1 MEPGTEHPMAKTK
14 VVLWAALL
22 CAFLIPGR
30 SMLAQTKL
38 SPAQTA
44 AAPAIVIGPGDVLDV
59 EVFDTPEMSQPTAR
73 VNQSGQVSLPVLG
86 LVQVAGLNTD
96 QAARR
101 IESQLRGRGI
111 MLQPHVTVSVVE
123 YATQGATVLGE
134 VKTPGVYPTFGDR
147 RLLDVIALAGGFQ
160 TSAGKIVT
168 IAHRSDPQHPQII
181 KLVQKAQAL
190 GHQQN
195 PVILPG
201 DTIVVG
207 RAGIVYILGAVN
219 KAGGFL
225 IDNNEHISL
234 MQALTLAGGW
244 NQAAALSKARLIR
257 AVPGGH
263 EQITLDLKRILN
275 GKQADISVEDGDI
288 LYLPMSLGKTLAYR
302 GMEAIIAAAQTAVV
316 YSSYN
321 GGL

>member
-1 MEPGTEHPMAKTK
+1 MARNNG
-14 VVLWAALL
+14 VLWAVLL
-22 CAFLIPGR
+22 CLCLAPGP
-30 SMLAQTKL
+30 SALAQTKP
-38 SPAQTA
+38 SEPEAA
-44 AAPAIVIGPGDVLDV
+44 AAPAIVIGPGDVVDV
-59 EVFDTPEMSQPTAR
+59 EVFDTPELSQPSAR
-73 VNQSGQVSLPVLG
+73 VGQSGQVNLPVLG
-86 LVQVAGLNTD
+86 QVQIAGLNAD

-111 MLQPHVTVSVVE
+111 MLQPHVTVTVVE
-123 YATQGATVLGE
+123 YATQGATILGE
-134 VKTPGVYPTFGDR
+134 VRTPGVYPTFGNR

-160 TSAGKIVT
+160 PSAGKIVT
-168 IAHRSDPQHPQII
+168 IAHRSDPQHPQTITM
-181 KLVQKAQAL
+181 VEKAQAL
-190 GHQQN
+190 GRQEN

-244 NQAAALSKARLIR
+244 NQAAALSKARLVR

-263 EQITLDLKRILN
+263 EQITLDLKRILD
-275 GKQADISVEDGDI
+275 GKQADINVEDGDI
-288 LYLPMSLGKTLAYR
+288 VYLPMSLGKTLAYR

-316 YSSYN
+316 YSSSN